1 MLAIALE
8 KHCEIYKVTKK
19 KPGSNNNENINREG
33 KKCLIRFI
41 YLSYLC

>member
-19 KPGSNNNENINREG
+19 KPGSNNSENDNREG
-33 KKCLIRFI
+33 IFLSIYILFLIK
-41 YLSYLC
+41 